1 MNAPS
6 RARRLIQG
14 WSANGVQLG
23 LGVAQQVL
31 LVPVFLRFW
40 TSEMLAAW
48 LAIYAAASIVLVADA
63 GLQLRAINRF
73 MAFKSGADPDG
84 RSASFH
90 AGMQR
95 IYFGLAAGVG
105 LLLLISARLLP
116 PSISLGFKAISDFDA
131 AFLVMTVGAAL
142 TLPSNLA
149 SGLYRARGKYGRAVW
164 MQNIAL
170 LLTLP
175 AQLFAILTVGTVL
188 SVAIAY
194 ISIQVALA
202 VYLIG
207 IDAPRLFPFLRRGR
221 AKQPWRW
228 SIGQFAPAFPFA
240 VASITE
246 LALLNAPVLLVSAL
260 VSDRVAVAQ
269 WALTRVAAGLLR
281 GVCVQITLPMAA
293 ELGYDHA
300 IGDKERM
307 RRLYAR
313 GSALVTALASLIVS
327 GLLPFWPDFFALWTR
342 GSIPY
347 NVPLTITLL
356 IGSGMIAPSMLALG
370 FANYSNR
377 GDLLARTKGLQL
389 VVFLGLSLVLIRT
402 LGPFGAAIA
411 LVASDLLIQFGLLA
425 MTIMRQILQH
435 PFRHLSFLA
444 LLAGAILLLGWG
456 IGILVGSLLPGG
468 GLRHFV
474 TECVIWLA
482 VMAVVGSPL
491 LVSRGLRDRL
501 VQAIPR

>member
-6 RARRLIQG
+6 RARRLVQG
-14 WSANGVQLG
+14 WSANAIQMA

-40 TSEMLAAW
+40 SSDLLAAW
-48 LAIYAAASIVLVADA
+48 LAIYAAASIVFAADA

-73 MAFKSGADPDG
+73 LAFKSTADPDG
-84 RSASFH
+84 RTASFH

-116 PSISLGFKAISDFDA
+116 PSTALGFPAVSDFDA
-131 AFLVMTVGAAL
+131 AFLVMTIGTAL
-142 TLPSNLA
+142 TLPSNLV

-164 MQNIAL
+164 MQNSAL
-170 LLTLP
+170 MLALP
-175 AQLFAILTVGTVL
+175 AQLFAIVAVGTVL

-194 ISIQVALA
+194 IAVQVVIAL
-202 VYLIG
+202 YLVA
-207 IDAPRLFPFLRRGR
+207 IDAPRLFPFLRRGHAR
-221 AKQPWRW
+221 QRWRW
-228 SIGQFAPAFPFA
+228 SVGQFAPAFPFA

-260 VSDRVAVAQ
+260 VSDRLAVAQ

-281 GVCVQITLPMAA
+281 GLCVQVTLPIAA
-293 ELGYDHA
+293 ELGYDHTV
-300 IGDKERM
+300 GDKERTG
-307 RRLYAR
+307 RLYAR

-347 NVPLTITLL
+347 DAPLTITLL
-356 IGSGMIAPSMLALG
+356 VGSAIIAPSILALG

-377 GDLLARTKGLQL
+377 GDLLARSKGLQL
-389 VVFLGLSLVLIRT
+389 VVFLGLSLMLVRT
-402 LGPFGAAIA
+402 LGPLGAAIA
-411 LVASDLLIQFGLLA
+411 LVASDLLIQYGVLA
-425 MTIMRQILQH
+425 LTIMRQTLRD
-435 PFRHLSFLA
+435 PYRHVAFLAVLAAGTMLTGWGVGIVVRSLVPGVGLGHFVAECAIWSALVA
-444 LLAGAILLLGWG
+444 LLA
-456 IGILVGSLLPGG
+456 
-468 GLRHFV
+468 
-474 TECVIWLA
+474 
-482 VMAVVGSPL
+482 SPL
-491 LVSRGLRDRL
+491 LVSRGLRDWL
-501 VQAIPR
+501 AAAVPR